1 MDLIP
6 STIKR
11 PCLVRNFLC
20 WREVIRLICAFDNIG
35 LMTIKRRLLFFAS
48 ITLLLLNFA
57 SCRSAKYL
65 EDGHA
70 LVTDVDMRGVPK
82 ELKESAQ
89 AYVSNEIRPNS
100 VLNLTI
106 YNLFNTK
113 KGRYKTRKIR
123 QVGEGPHVLDSS
135 LVELSANQ
143 IQRFLHTKGYFRA
156 QVIPDISI
164 QKKRAKIEFVTDLGD
179 PFYVRKIDYEFDDPA
194 LAAIYQE
201 QVKPSSN
208 IKEGMQYDA
217 AKIGDERENLF
228 RSVKSKGYYDFIRQY
243 MRVGVDTTMPGNDA
257 DLFIKVGGP
266 ETGNHHRYHIRDVSL
281 QILSNTA
288 NKKDVV
294 ASRDSITGFLFD
306 DQTGRY
312 RLKPIARY
320 MYFRPGHLYNLEN
333 ENLSYDRLYEMNG
346 FRSVKINYEKVDS
359 NYLDV
364 SYELIPR
371 PLMANQVEGEYT
383 FSSGMSGFNVGNT
396 FSHRNVFGG
405 AELLEIKLRYG
416 VLFDPRLPGN
426 LTQKIFNNDFQV
438 GVNLVVPRLL
448 LPFGIRS
455 TGHYGLPRTM
465 FSSSLQLFDQDGTYS
480 NRYFINTLNYSWWQ
494 SRNLQHSYT
503 PLVLEYRDGRFDP
516 DFKARLLDE
525 GYQLYVE
532 SNDRQ
537 YFGLGSQYT
546 ISWNAP
552 KLQKL
557 EDFSFFRGT
566 IDVSG
571 NTLGALSSLF
581 NFKENSAGMK
591 TLFGVTYL
599 QFIKGEVDYR
609 LYRHLG
615 GNRQFVFRFNGGL
628 IVPYGNNSELLIFE
642 KSFFA
647 GGMNGIR
654 AWQARTLGPGSYNR
668 SSIKSEELRLNL
680 RNLDQLGEVKME
692 ANFEYRFR
700 LLDNFLGAK
709 MNGATFVDMGNIWRL
724 RPNQLNQEGEFK
736 LDKFLSQVAVGT
748 GFGLRFDMDYF
759 TMRLDAGL
767 KIKDPQFRG
776 GDQWVVQHLFEAK
789 DFKRQYRQTNS
800 PDRYSFFQYNFG
812 VGLPF

>member
-1 MDLIP
+1 
-6 STIKR
+6 
-11 PCLVRNFLC
+11 
-20 WREVIRLICAFDNIG
+20 
-35 LMTIKRRLLFFAS
+35 MTIKRRLLFFAS
-48 ITLLLLNFA
+48 ITLLLLSFA

-65 EDGHA
+65 EEGQA
-70 LVTDVDMRGVPK
+70 LVTDVDMSGVPQD
-82 ELKESAQ
+82 LKESAHS
-89 AYVSNEIRPNS
+89 YVSNEIRPNS

-113 KGRYKTRKIR
+113 KGRYKTQKIR
-123 QVGEGPHVLDSS
+123 QVGEAPHLLDSS
-135 LVELSANQ
+135 LVELSATQ
-143 IQRFLHTKGYFRA
+143 IQRFLHTKGFFRA
-156 QVIPDISI
+156 QVVPHIQT
-164 QKKRAKIEFVTDLGD
+164 QKKKAKIDFVADMGD
-179 PFYVRKIDYEFDDPA
+179 PFHVRKIVYDFDDPI
-194 LAAIYQE
+194 LSAIYQE
-201 QVKPSSN
+201 SVVPSSKL
-208 IKEGMQYDA
+208 KEGMRYDA
-217 AKIGDERENLF
+217 AKLGEEREKLF
-228 RSVKSKGYYDFIRQY
+228 RAVKNKGYYDFLRQY
-243 MRVGVDTTMPGNDA
+243 MRIGVDTTMPGNDA
-257 DLFIKVGGP
+257 DLVVKLAGP
-266 ETGNHHRYHIRDVSL
+266 EGEEHQRYHIRQVSL
-281 QILSNTA
+281 QIVPNSG
-288 NKKDVV
+288 KKEEFPGSKDPL
-294 ASRDSITGFLFD
+294 TGIVFQD
-306 DQTGRY
+306 HTDRY

-320 MYFRPGHLYNLEN
+320 MYFRPGQIYNLDN

-346 FRSVKINYEKVDS
+346 FRSVKINYEKVDT
-359 NYLDV
+359 NQLDV

-405 AELLEIKLRYG
+405 AELLEVKLRYG

-426 LTQKIFNNDFQV
+426 LAQKIFNNDFQV

-448 LPFGIRS
+448 LPFGVRS
-455 TGHYGLPRTM
+455 TGRYGLPRTM
-465 FSSSLQLFDQDGTYS
+465 FSSSLQLFNQDGTYS

-494 SRNLQHSYT
+494 SSNLQHSYT

-516 DFKARLLDE
+516 DFKTRLLQE

-537 YFGLGSQYT
+537 YFGLGSQYAIT
-546 ISWNAP
+546 WNAP

-557 EDFSFFRGT
+557 ENFSFMRGAV
-566 IDVSG
+566 DVSG

-609 LYRHLG
+609 WYRYLG

-642 KSFFA
+642 KSFFS

-654 AWQARTLGPGSYNR
+654 AWQARTLGPGNYNR

-680 RNLDQLGEVKME
+680 RNLDQLGEVKLE
-692 ANFEYRFR
+692 TNFEYRFR
-700 LLDNFLGAK
+700 LLDNFLGTK

-724 RPNQLNQEGEFK
+724 RPNPLNQEGEFK
-736 LDKFLSQVAVGT
+736 IDKFLSQVAVGT

-767 KIKDPQFRG
+767 KVKDPQFKG
-776 GDQWVVQHLFEAK
+776 GDQWVIKHLFDAK
-789 DFKRQYRQTNS
+789 DFKDNYRQTNS
-800 PDRYSFFQYNFG
+800 PDRYGFFQYNFG

>member
-1 MDLIP
+1 
-6 STIKR
+6 
-11 PCLVRNFLC
+11 
-20 WREVIRLICAFDNIG
+20 
-35 LMTIKRRLLFFAS
+35 MTKKRRLLFFAS
-48 ITLLLLNFA
+48 ITLLLLKFA
-57 SCRSAKYL
+57 SCRSAKYV
-65 EDGHA
+65 EDSQA
-70 LVTDVDMRGVPK
+70 LVTEVDMSGVPQ

-113 KGRYKTRKIR
+113 NGRYKTQKIR
-123 QVGEGPHVLDSS
+123 QVGEAPHLLDSS
-135 LVELSANQ
+135 LVELSGKQ
-143 IQRFLHTKGYFRA
+143 IQRFLYTKGYFRA
-156 QVIPDISI
+156 QVVPHIVTER
-164 QKKRAKIEFVTDLGD
+164 KRAKIDFVSELGD
-179 PFYVRKIDYEFDDPA
+179 PFYVRNVNYAFDDPI
-194 LAAIYQE
+194 LSGIYQE
-201 QVKPSSN
+201 QVKPTSK
-208 IKEGMQYDA
+208 IKAGMQYDA
-217 AKIGDERENLF
+217 AKLGEEREKLF
-228 RSVKSKGYYDFIRQY
+228 RSVKSKGYFDFLRQY
-243 MRVGVDTTMPGNDA
+243 MRIGVDTTMPGNDA
-257 DLFIKVGGP
+257 DLFIKVTGP
-266 ETGNHHRYHIRDVSL
+266 ENGKHKRYHIRQVSL
-281 QILSNTA
+281 NIIPNA
-288 NKKDVV
+288 EKKQ
-294 ASRDSITGFLFD
+294 ASPGDRDAETGIVFE
-306 DQTGRY
+306 DQTARY

-320 MYFRPGHLYNLEN
+320 LYFRPGQVYDLDN

-359 NYLDV
+359 NLLDV

-396 FSHRNVFGG
+396 FSHRNAFGG
-405 AELLEIKLRYG
+405 AELLEVKLRYG

-448 LPFGIRS
+448 LPFGVRS
-455 TGHYGLPRTM
+455 TGRFGLPRTM

-516 DFKARLLDE
+516 DFKARLLQE

-537 YFGLGSQYT
+537 YFGLGSQYAFT
-546 ISWNAP
+546 WNGP

-557 EDFSFFRGT
+557 EDFSFIRGA

-599 QFIKGEVDYR
+599 QFIKGELDYR
-609 LYRHLG
+609 LYRYLG

-680 RNLDQLGEVKME
+680 RNLDQLGEIKLE
-692 ANFEYRFR
+692 TNFEYRFR

-724 RPNQLNQEGEFK
+724 RPNPLNQDGEFR

-767 KIKDPQFRG
+767 KVKDPQFKG
-776 GDQWVVQHLFEAK
+776 SNQWVVKHLFDSK
-789 DFKRQYRQTNS
+789 DFKAMYSQTNS
-800 PDRYSFFQYNFG
+800 PDRYGFFQYNFG
-812 VGLPF
+812 VGMPF

>member
-1 MDLIP
+1 
-6 STIKR
+6 
-11 PCLVRNFLC
+11 
-20 WREVIRLICAFDNIG
+20 
-35 LMTIKRRLLFFAS
+35 MTIKRRLLFFTS
-48 ITLLLLNFA
+48 ITLLLLKFA
-57 SCRSAKYL
+57 SCRSAKYV
-65 EDGHA
+65 EEGQA
-70 LVTDVDMRGVPK
+70 LVTDVDMSGVPQV
-82 ELKESAQ
+82 LKESSN

-100 VLNLTI
+100 ALNLTI

-113 KGRYKTRKIR
+113 KGRYKTQKIR
-123 QVGEGPHVLDSS
+123 QVGEPPHLLDSS

-143 IQRFLHTKGYFRA
+143 IQRFLNTKGYFRA
-156 QVIPDISI
+156 HVLPEIEIR
-164 QKKRAKIEFVTDLGD
+164 KKRAKIDFVSNLGD
-179 PFYVRKIDYEFDDPA
+179 PFYIRKIAYDFDDPA
-194 LAAIYQE
+194 LSKIYE
-201 QVKPSSN
+201 EDIKPSSK
-208 IKEGMQYDA
+208 IKVGMQYDA
-217 AKIGDERENLF
+217 SKLAEEREKLF
-228 RSVKSKGYYDFIRQY
+228 RSVKNKGYYDFLRQY
-243 MRVGVDTTMPGNDA
+243 MRIGVDTTMPGNNV
-257 DLFIKVGGP
+257 DLFIKIAGP
-266 ETGNHHRYHIRDVSL
+266 DNGRTQRYKIREVSL
-281 QILSNTA
+281 SILPNA
-288 NKKDVV
+288 DKNREVPEY
-294 ASRDSITGFLFD
+294 RDSVSGIVFEDKTE
-306 DQTGRY
+306 RY

-320 MYFRPGHLYNLEN
+320 MYLRPGQFYNLDN

-359 NYLDV
+359 SLLDV

-405 AELLEIKLRYG
+405 AEQLEVKLRYG

-448 LPFGIRS
+448 LPFAVRS
-455 TGHYGLPRTM
+455 TGRFGLPRTM
-465 FSSSLQLFDQDGTYS
+465 FSSSLQLFNQDGTYS

-516 DFKARLLDE
+516 DFKARLLQE

-537 YFGLGSQYT
+537 YFGLGSQYAIT
-546 ISWNAP
+546 WNAP

-557 EDFSFFRGT
+557 EDFSFIRGT
-566 IDVSG
+566 VDLSG

-609 LYRHLG
+609 LYRYLG

-628 IVPYGNNSELLIFE
+628 IIPYGNNSELLIFE

-654 AWQARTLGPGSYNR
+654 AWQARTLGPGNYNR

-680 RNLDQLGEVKME
+680 RNLDQLGEIKLE
-692 ANFEYRFR
+692 TNLEYRFR

-724 RPNQLNQEGEFK
+724 RPNALNHEGEFK
-736 LDKFLSQVAVGT
+736 VDKFLSQVAIGT

-767 KIKDPQFRG
+767 KVKDPQFKG
-776 GDQWVVQHLFEAK
+776 AEQWVIQHLFDAK
-789 DFKRQYRQTNS
+789 DFKDKYRVTNS
-800 PDRYSFFQYNFG
+800 PDRYGFFQYNFG